1 VKRSSAG
8 RAMLLSGMLL
18 VGTLLTGLL
27 SASGATGR
35 DAGAGGAG
43 GQGPPDLVRVQIFV
57 DPPQRA
63 HVYWGIKDLGVA
75 PFELQRVRGSGPL
88 DLIIRAP
95 GFLVVHTRAFTE
107 HDDKLFVHLTP
118 TPGAPVSSPAAKK

>member
-1 VKRSSAG
+1 
-8 RAMLLSGMLL
+8 MLLLAVFLATTLL
-18 VGTLLTGLL
+18 VRSV

-35 DAGAGGAG
+35 EAGAGGAG

-75 PFELQRVRGSGPL
+75 PLELQRARGSGPL

-95 GFLVVHTRAFTE
+95 GFVVVHTRAFTE
-107 HDDKLFVHLTP
+107 HDDKLFVHLAP
-118 TPGAPVSSPAAKK
+118 VAGAAAGAPVSSPPAKK